1 MLGKISSSSKSTVEG
16 KRNLIPEAHY
26 EAFFVCLLLLVCIF
40 FFLIGLILVLLFL
53 FFFIANAYFFNSSK
67 HKDFCNLFAGSSVAI
82 LIVSLKL
89 EASYVGIPLFG

>member
-1 MLGKISSSSKSTVEG
+1 M
-16 KRNLIPEAHY
+16 
-26 EAFFVCLLLLVCIF
+26 FVVVGLYF
-40 FFLIGLILVLLFL
+40 FFFFSYRPYPGSSIFI
-53 FFFIANAYFFNSSK
+53 FFIANAYFFNSSK